1 MLKND
6 KKQLYALV
14 QWVGRN
20 HDKTYTPSIP
30 IEWIM
35 DFDLQRYLTEKE
47 NLEESYIV
55 LWRQGKIE
63 TWKNY
68 DAYVIEVSHS
78 CKNLEREIVRL
89 EGIVSPLKVKRNGQ
103 NNFVPKRAK
112 KSATDSTNK
121 RTLEND
127 YDTESEIISL
137 IQVHTKKPKIVKEN
151 RKKDCSSVKKNNNSY
166 DKSSCSDNHD
176 IFIEDDDN
184 DTDFITMSKKVL
196 KDNQQ
201 IKDGLN
207 LLFNE
212 IQEIKVAQNELK
224 RDDGK
229 ARNPNN
235 AENEQVEIGHP
246 GSNVHVTR
254 QHYETANS
262 RDNFIKMTISLINAL
277 FSKETLIQSN
287 CYGEK
292 SRIQKDAPT
301 RPGLNPINIDA
312 VKDTVKSKFP
322 REYKRGLFGM
332 AINDYLNDLR
342 RLQKQFNII
351 DDGDNVNDNK
361 SNDGDSS

>member
-1 MLKND
+1 
-6 KKQLYALV
+6 
-14 QWVGRN
+14 
-20 HDKTYTPSIP
+20 
-30 IEWIM
+30 M

-55 LWRQGKIE
+55 QWRRGNIE

-89 EGIVSPLKVKRNGQ
+89 EGIVSPLK
-103 NNFVPKRAK
+103 P
-112 KSATDSTNK
+112 
-121 RTLEND
+121 
-127 YDTESEIISL
+127 

-151 RKKDCSSVKKNNNSY
+151 RKKDCSSVERNNNSY
-166 DKSSCSDNHD
+166 DKSSISDNHD

-184 DTDFITMSKKVL
+184 DTDFITTSKKVL
-196 KDNQQ
+196 KHNQQ

-224 RDDGK
+224 QDYGK

-235 AENEQVEIGHP
+235 AENEQVEIGYP

-254 QHYETANS
+254 QQYETANS
-262 RDNFIKMTISLINAL
+262 RDNFSKMTISLINAL

-287 CYGEK
+287 CCGGK

-301 RPGLNPINIDA
+301 RPGLNPIIIDA
-312 VKDTVKSKFP
+312 VKETVKNKFP
-322 REYKRGLFGM
+322 REYRRGLFGM
-332 AINDYLNDLR
+332 AINNYLNDLR
-342 RLQKQFNII
+342 RLQKQSNII